1 MLRAISKFYNYN
13 LELCIMSSDVHSPSF
28 ADIKR
33 HACSEFLAGDELIT
47 IVPSFSYP
55 KPLELISYSKVG
67 PFTAGF
73 PLQVPLWMAI
83 LFQQKSVARIQAPT
97 WMEVETLRGILRYEQ
112 ETESFSPDLPFRYQE
127 ISKTVMAMAE
137 MEDLESIRILLQDI
151 ATVRMDKIRRN
162 LHTLSEQSLSSSE
175 PLPVIDV
182 TGIGSLELAAIE
194 PFCRTAFQH
203 HMLLSSSSKKQ
214 SSDSQPIE
222 EAGSEN
228 HLSSMTKSNVVT
240 TSRLRRFR

>member
-1 MLRAISKFYNYN
+1 LRAISRLQIDERMNS
-13 LELCIMSSDVHSPSF
+13 ETTSPSF

-33 HACSEFLAGDELIT
+33 HACSEFMAGDELIT

-55 KPLELISYSKVG
+55 KPLELISYTKVG

-73 PLQVPLWMAI
+73 PMQVPLWMAI
-83 LFQQKSVARIQAPT
+83 LFQQKSLARIQAPI
-97 WMEVETLRGILRYEQ
+97 WMEVDILRNILKYEQ
-112 ETESFSPDLPFRYQE
+112 DKESFNPELPFRYQE
-127 ISKTVMAMAE
+127 ISKTVMAIAD
-137 MEDLESIRILLQDI
+137 MEDHESIRILLQDI

-162 LHTLSEQSLSSSE
+162 LHTLSEQSLSSPE

-194 PFCRTAFQH
+194 PFCRVAFQH
-203 HMLLSSSSKKQ
+203 HMILSSSSKKPSNNSQ
-214 SSDSQPIE
+214 SFQKSDDEDKNI
-222 EAGSEN
+222 
-228 HLSSMTKSNVVT
+228 SSTKSNVGT